1 MPIEVARTKEANGRI
16 VTADCKRSRAGS
28 SEDED
33 EEALLSTVKP
43 NLNASDA
50 DTAKFRARARM
61 GTDVREGIRLRGHT
75 GRR

>member
-1 MPIEVARTKEANGRI
+1 MTVEVARTKEANGRL
-16 VTADCKRSRAGS
+16 VPADCKRSRAGS

-43 NLNASDA
+43 NLNPRDA
-50 DTAKFRARARM
+50 DAARFRARARM
-61 GTDVREGIRLRGHT
+61 GTDVREGIRLRGLT